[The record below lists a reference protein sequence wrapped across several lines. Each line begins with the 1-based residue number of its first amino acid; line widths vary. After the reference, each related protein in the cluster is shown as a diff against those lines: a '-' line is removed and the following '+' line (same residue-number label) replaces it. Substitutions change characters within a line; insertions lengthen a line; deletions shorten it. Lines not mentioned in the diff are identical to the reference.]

1 MNDWKKR
8 ARKQNR
14 GFSLL
19 TVIVAVS
26 FIGILGLL
34 VLYMALSNFQMK
46 ITDLKGKDSFYTAER
61 AIEEIRVGLQ
71 EDVGNSMSEAYI
83 KVLET
88 YNKDGSSKDVVLDKQ
103 RQSEFVNEF
112 IKKLAARLQNGTD
125 QSEYSLEYLTAYLD
139 LNNSDKFDDTK
150 ETLLVTT
157 PSDKTPVMT
166 KDKNSGILLKNLKVI
181 YVDPKGYASVIETD
195 IRLGIPKVQFPTP
208 STLPDLMNM
217 IVVAD
222 QGIVCEAGGTDA
234 TTISGSIYSGIL
246 KDISDNTIL
255 ENNPRTSIWVKP
267 GANLDIQNG
276 EKIVS
281 AGEIYT
287 GQNATFTS
295 ETGVTLWAEGV
306 KLSSAQVNLLGT
318 TYLSDDLTIESGNS
332 SKVTVQGEYYGYGS
346 PTSARR
352 SLNQYLYNDAN
363 DRWSDTALSSAIVIN
378 GKNTTLD
385 LSGVRKMMLAGRSY
399 IGTSNVNSISGKNND
414 NDIMMGESITVKG
427 TQLAYLLPPE
437 LIDTSKLKNT
447 SDSEEEIDIKNPMS
461 YLDYEKCGLMSMS
474 SVPVKMD
481 EKVEA
486 LGNQSL
492 NDIGVDSQKPVQEVF
507 YNNNA
512 DEGYVYFYLN
522 FSDTSEGNRAASDFM
537 YNYYMNNST
546 VKTNIDKYLSF
557 YFNNMNTGIKVK
569 DMKNYIRYVTNGNVL
584 SYQGGEAEENGTSAQ
599 GKMTVATSPES
610 SQALLQEQENYQDTW
625 YALNRKMITSVDL
638 LNTDV
643 KDSDGLLHDETDSSR
658 SVFDN
663 LVNEKEMIQFLQQKR
678 PGTLDYT
685 FEASE
690 DDGGLQA
697 IMTHNGKNSTFQVK
711 NADGTIV
718 TNTVTG
724 TDTALKVDSG
734 MAQKLRLIV
743 CTGDVEIGAGV
754 HFQGI
759 VMAKGKITLG
769 AGASLESS
777 PLEAAKVFQA
787 QMASDENMSPKSFFW
802 EGDKYVLGNTNTSNE
817 TTDTGRVSDTYDLA
831 DCVTYENWRKE

>member
-1 MNDWKKR
+1 M
-8 ARKQNR
+8 
-14 GFSLL
+14 
-19 TVIVAVS
+19 
-26 FIGILGLL
+26 
-34 VLYMALSNFQMK
+34 
-46 ITDLKGKDSFYTAER
+46 
-61 AIEEIRVGLQ
+61 
-71 EDVGNSMSEAYI
+71 
-83 KVLET
+83 
-88 YNKDGSSKDVVLDKQ
+88 LDKQ